1 MERSEKMA
9 GKAQDLTGLVFG
21 RWKVLERAENR
32 YYSNGRQAVY
42 SKCQCQCS
50 NGTIRDVLA
59 TTLKTGKSVSC
70 GCYQKEIA
78 AQTIAEVR
86 NKYNAYVVHD
96 DYVILYTYKNE
107 PFFVDIEDFGR
118 IHKYCWHKNDN
129 GYLVT
134 TINHTTV
141 YLHRMIM
148 NALPNIDVDHEH
160 GSSTKHDNRKSNLRL
175 ATISQ
180 NGMNKEKQSNNTSGY
195 VGVSWSKKSNKWRS
209 RICINKKE
217 IFLGEY
223 VNIQDAIDARRKAEE
238 KYFGKFGYKQSRG
251 KEREE

>member
-1 MERSEKMA
+1 MA

-21 RWKVLERAENR
+21 RWKVLERAENH
-32 YYSNGRQAVY
+32 YYPNGKQAIY
-42 SKCQCQCS
+42 WKCQCQCS

-78 AQTIAEVR
+78 TKTIVEAR
-86 NKYNAYVVHD
+86 KKYNAYVVHD

-148 NALPNIDVDHEH
+148 NAPPNIDVDHEH
-160 GSSTKHDNRKSNLRL
+160 GSNTKHDNRKSNLRL
-175 ATISQ
+175 ATASQ

-195 VGVSWSKKSNKWRS
+195 VGVSWNKKSNKWRS
-209 RICINKKE
+209 RIHINKKE

-223 VNIQDAIDARRKAEE
+223 VDIQDAIDARRKAEE
-238 KYFGKFGYKQSRG
+238 KYFGEFGYRRSRG
-251 KEREE
+251 KNERSENIWHF